1 MENITQVVS
10 NDKNMTTL
18 KRGVTASGLDKIL
31 SGTGPFTVF
40 APSDLAFEKLDKEVL
55 DNLLK
60 PENKTKL
67 TDVLNYHVVSGKI
80 FFKDLK
86 DGEKLKTVNGK
97 ELRVQVK
104 DGDVSV
110 EGAKIQSR
118 DVQTSNG
125 VIHSLDTVMMKN

>member
-1 MENITQVVS
+1 MENITQVVN
-10 NDKNMTTL
+10 NDQNMTTL
-18 KRGVTASGLDKIL
+18 KRGVIASELDKIL

-40 APSDLAFEKLDKEVL
+40 APSDLAFGKLDKGVF

-67 TDVLNYHVVSGKI
+67 TDVLNYHVVSGS
-80 FFKDLK
+80 FYFKDLK

-97 ELRVQVK
+97 ELLVHVK
-104 DGDVSV
+104 DGNVSV
-110 EGAKIQSR
+110 EGAKIQSH

>member
-1 MENITQVVS
+1 MENITQVVN

-18 KRGVTASGLDKIL
+18 KRGVIASGLDKIL
-31 SGTGPFTVF
+31 SGTGPFTIF
-40 APSDLAFEKLDKEVL
+40 APSDLAFGKLDKGVL

-67 TDVLNYHVVSGKI
+67 TDVLNYHIVSGKI

-104 DGDVSV
+104 DGNVSV
-110 EGAKIQSR
+110 EGAKIQNP

>member
-1 MENITQVVS
+1 MENITQVVN